1 MRMKFGK
8 RKTENGKRGKKEKE
22 KGERVEEFE
31 VEEKVEKKKEKKTE
45 DPNTWSTKLPPLSRL
60 SGKEKIA
67 FFKYLAVMT
76 ESGLPLEKGLLALHA
91 QARSQLMH
99 RILHRM
105 LTDVTSGEF
114 LSTSLRKMPHI
125 FDSMLVSLVE
135 VGENSGTLTETLF
148 RISEHLEKSRAL
160 VGKVRGA
167 LLYPIIVVC
176 ATGGITAYL
185 LFVLLPQ
192 LTPLFK
198 TLKVD
203 IPWTT
208 RVVVWVSEF
217 AIANAIWI
225 GLGLVLFIIGFALLM
240 RLRPF
245 RYAVHLVL
253 LKLPIFG
260 PLNRKVQIT
269 QFSRVVGTL
278 VKSGITVVE
287 AFQIASRSLSNL
299 VYQKSLASIAS
310 ELQGGES
317 ISSYLERHRA
327 LFPPFITQMIT
338 MGEETGKLDESF
350 LFIST
355 FSEREVDDTT
365 KTLTTVLEPLLMLL
379 IGGLVGFI
387 AIAIIT
393 PIYSLTSGIRR

>member
-1 MRMKFGK
+1 MAAQKHSPKAARE
-8 RKTENGKRGKKEKE
+8 TSES
-22 KGERVEEFE
+22 
-31 VEEKVEKKKEKKTE
+31 KKKKLE
-45 DPNTWSTKLPPLSRL
+45 DPNTWSTKLPALSRL
-60 SGKEKIA
+60 STKEKIS

-76 ESGLPLEKGLLALHA
+76 ESGLPLEKGLLALHS

-99 RILHRM
+99 RLLHRM

-114 LSTSLRKMPHI
+114 LSASLKKMPHI
-125 FDSMLVSLVE
+125 FDPMLTSLVE
-135 VGENSGTLTETLF
+135 VGENSGTLTATLF
-148 RISEHLEKSRAL
+148 RISEHLEKSNELRS
-160 VGKVRGA
+160 KVRGA
-167 LLYPIIVVC
+167 LVYPLIVVV

-192 LTPLFK
+192 ITPLFK
-198 TLKVD
+198 TLDVE

-208 RVVVWVSEF
+208 RTVVFISEF
-217 AIANAIWI
+217 GLHNYAWV
-225 GLGLVLFIIGFALLM
+225 GLGVAAIVGGFMLAIRIPL
-240 RLRPF
+240 F
-245 RYAVHLVL
+245 RYFIHLFL
-253 LKLPIFG
+253 IKIPIFG

-269 QFSRVVGTL
+269 QFSRIVGTL
-278 VKSGITVVE
+278 IKSGITVVE
-287 AFQIASRSLSNL
+287 AFQIASNAMTNL
-299 VYQKSLASIAS
+299 VFRKALSVIAS

-317 ISSYLERHRA
+317 ISKYMEAHRS

-393 PIYSLTSGIRR
+393 PIYSLTSGIH